1 MPVEIVHL
9 TFKPSSFFDQNPGLD
24 VPQAADI
31 ESKRAFGENRAGTAV
46 DTTNGSKSCC
56 A

>member
-9 TFKPSSFFDQNPGLD
+9 TFKPSSFFDQNPALD
-24 VPQAADI
+24 VPQAADQK
-31 ESKRAFGENRAGTAV
+31 SRRAFAENQAGVV
-46 DTTNGSKSCC
+46 DTNGSNGKSCC